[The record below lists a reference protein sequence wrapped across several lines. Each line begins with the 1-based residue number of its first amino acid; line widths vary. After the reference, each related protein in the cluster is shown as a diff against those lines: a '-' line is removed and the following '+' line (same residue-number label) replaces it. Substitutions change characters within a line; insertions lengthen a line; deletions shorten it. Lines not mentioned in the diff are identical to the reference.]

1 MSHNFLV
8 DVKQAFLSF
17 IILNVIGFAT
27 DQQTVLLT
35 KYSDATCKPK
45 GATPTDQGVVN
56 PLSIPVNSCVLWNNV
71 VGNFYL
77 QYIKFAPCKPS
88 SEGTGYLIFVDKA
101 TCEAATASQLT
112 GQTVMDSC
120 VQISCLRLLLVP
132 PSTYALRH
140 QLFRFRSCLLSL
152 ICSHSAS
159 DSERR
164 QVKRLRVYVFTQ
176 SSPVKLWGKARCQE

>member
-27 DQQTVLLT
+27 AQQTVLLT
-35 KYSDATCKPK
+35 KYSDATCTTK
-45 GATPTDQGVVN
+45 GATPTDQGVAN

-120 VQISCLRLLLVP
+120 VPEATTGS
-132 PSTYALRH
+132 SKY
-140 QLFRFRSCLLSL
+140 
-152 ICSHSAS
+152 ICSSAS
-159 DSERR
+159 TISFSLLF
-164 QVKRLRVYVFTQ
+164 VVAHLLAFRL
-176 SSPVKLWGKARCQE
+176 